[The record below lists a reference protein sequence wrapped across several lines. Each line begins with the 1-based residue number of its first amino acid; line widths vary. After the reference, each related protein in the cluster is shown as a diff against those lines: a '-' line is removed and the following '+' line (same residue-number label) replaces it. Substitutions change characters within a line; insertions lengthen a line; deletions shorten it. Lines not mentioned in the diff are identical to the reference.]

1 MKNTAIIGGFLAI
14 FVVGAG
20 RFSVDALLSK
30 K

>member
-1 MKNTAIIGGFLAI
+1 MKNTAIIGGFFAI
-14 FVVGAG
+14 FVVGTG